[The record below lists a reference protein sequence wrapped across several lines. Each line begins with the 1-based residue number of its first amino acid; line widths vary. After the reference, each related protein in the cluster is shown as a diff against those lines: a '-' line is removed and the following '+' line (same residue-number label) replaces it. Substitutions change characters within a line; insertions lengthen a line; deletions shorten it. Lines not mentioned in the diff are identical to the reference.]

1 MGKTDRNQQALNWL
15 EKEKKKDN
23 LEIKSVKDKL
33 ITEIKTLNKED
44 LFKKDEEPE
53 KKESVWSKI
62 QKMIWGS

>member
-44 LFKKDEEPE
+44 LFKKEEPI
-53 KKESVWSKI
+53 KKVTIWQRI
-62 QKMIWGS
+62 RKMIWGS